1 MALTTETIEYYDVDG
16 NLLHSIE
23 TEVDVPTTEE
33 LIAKKEQ
40 ELLDMYNELNAL
52 KAQLGE

>member
-1 MALTTETIEYYDVDG
+1 MALTTETIEYYDTDG
-16 NLLHSIE
+16 NLLY
-23 TEVDVPTTEE
+23 TDTYQVDVPSQEE
-33 LIAKKEQ
+33 IIAKKEQ